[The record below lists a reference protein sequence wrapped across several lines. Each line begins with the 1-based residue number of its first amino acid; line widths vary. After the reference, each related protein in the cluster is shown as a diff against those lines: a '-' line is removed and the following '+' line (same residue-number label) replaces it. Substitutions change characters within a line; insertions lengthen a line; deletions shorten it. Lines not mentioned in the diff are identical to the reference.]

1 MKTSYYNR
9 KLLQFCLFTASI
21 FLSGCVG
28 HTVNEKP
35 RPVVQPLEAF
45 SISNDSQAFQSPWWH
60 SFEREE
66 LNALIDQSLNQNYDV
81 AASVAALKQARALSR
96 QTGAQRLP
104 QIDVAGDADKDW
116 EGSDGQRGGAEI
128 GAALSWELDIWNL
141 IGASAKADQ
150 YEATARFEDVEAVKL
165 SLSADVA
172 NAYFGAIAAQQRINL
187 LEKQLKLD
195 RDLQGLLQLRLDNG
209 VGTSVDVLRQKARV
223 ADSKT
228 LIPLA
233 QSDLRVF
240 ENRLDVLL
248 GEMPDAVPRV
258 SQTETLDFSEDMP
271 AIGVPSA
278 LLLNRP
284 DLRAALAELVAAD
297 ADIAAAIADRLPRVT
312 LDGSFVYSDAASFT
326 GPVSMIM
333 GSFVQPLLDWGRR
346 KAEVDL
352 NKALYEERLAA
363 YTQLF
368 LEAVEDVESALI
380 REIKQRE
387 FLKNLQVQKN
397 ILQQTVDASENRYT
411 QGIDDYLPVINALQE
426 LRNVERSLITEHL
439 NLLNIRVDLFR
450 AIGGPIH
457 MPSNKGHDD
466 EIL

>member
-1 MKTSYYNR
+1 M
-9 KLLQFCLFTASI
+9 
-21 FLSGCVG
+21 
-28 HTVNEKP
+28 
-35 RPVVQPLEAF
+35 
-45 SISNDSQAFQSPWWH
+45 
-60 SFEREE
+60 
-66 LNALIDQSLNQNYDV
+66 LIDQSLNQNYDV

-96 QTGAQRLP
+96 QTGTQRLP
-104 QIDVAGDADKDW
+104 QIDVTGDADKDW
-116 EGSDGQRGGAEI
+116 EGSDGQRGSAEI
-128 GAALSWELDIWNL
+128 GAVLSWELDIWNR

-312 LDGSFVYSDAASFT
+312 LDGSFVYSDTASFT

-346 KAEVDL
+346 KAEVER

-387 FLKNLQVQKN
+387 FLKNLQVQRN

-457 MPSNKGHDD
+457 MPSSKGHDD